1 MSLLF
6 GHVILVGGYLV
17 SMMLC
22 NVVVVFLLVGHMCLQ
37 IMLQAMLIMKRVP
50 WVSIFMYAYGCVPI
64 CIVTVVRSEA
74 QWSFAITRHG

>member
-6 GHVILVGGYLV
+6 SHVILVSGHLV

-22 NVVVVFLLVGHMCLQ
+22 NVVVVFLLVGHMCQQ

-50 WVSIFMYAYGCVPI
+50 WVSSFMYACGCVPT
-64 CIVTVVRSEA
+64 CIAMVVHSEA
-74 QWSFAITRHG
+74 QWSFAITIQ